1 MDPSAVFL
9 LQALAIV
16 AVPVVLLRLTGLKG
30 IMPLVAAQIL
40 VGVAL
45 GPSVFG
51 RLSPNYF
58 QIFVGPATLQPLTGL
73 ASVAVLIFALIS
85 GLHVDPAIFSRRE
98 RAFWPVAAASI
109 AVPMALGSLAG
120 QWILARYPG
129 ELLPGISRTQFL
141 AAIGIC
147 VSMNALPVLG
157 AILGEMG
164 LLGSRVSN
172 FALGIAAVNNICLWI
187 ALSLLLTTHAG
198 PYAPD
203 GHGFLSPVL
212 LIALAGAYLI
222 LMVRVARPLLA
233 RMVVI
238 RMRDDLIN
246 PRALVVLGAAT
257 IASALATELMGLN
270 FIVGA
275 FLVGAIIPPNLH
287 KPIIDRLQVMTVA
300 LLLPFFFALTGM
312 RTLID
317 FSSQP
322 LLEMFLVIAG
332 VAVGGIVVGT
342 AVVARLAGEGWSTA
356 FGLGALLQSKGLT
369 ELIVLTILVDAQI
382 VSPMIFTAMILMAL
396 FSATIAMPLA
406 RFALSRSGELGAV
419 SHPLTAPPI
428 VRMDGR

>member
-1 MDPSAVFL
+1 
-9 LQALAIV
+9 
-16 AVPVVLLRLTGLKG
+16 
-30 IMPLVAAQIL
+30 MPLVAAQIL

-58 QIFVGPATLQPLTGL
+58 QIFAGPATLQPLTGL

-85 GLHVDPAIFSRRE
+85 GLHVDPAIFSRKE

-109 AVPMALGSLAG
+109 ALPMALGSLAG
-120 QWILARYPG
+120 QWILARYPE
-129 ELLPGISRTQFL
+129 ELLPGITRTEFL

-147 VSMNALPVLG
+147 VSMNALPVLA

-164 LLGSRVSN
+164 LLGSRISN
-172 FALGIAAVNNICLWI
+172 FALGIAGVNNLSLWI

-198 PYAPD
+198 PHAHD
-203 GHGFLSPVL
+203 GHGFLSPVV
-212 LIALAGAYLI
+212 LIALAVTYLI
-222 LMVRVARPLLA
+222 LMVCVARPLLA

-270 FIVGA
+270 FIIGA

-287 KPIIDRLQVMTVA
+287 KPIVDRLQVMTVA

-312 RTLID
+312 RTLVD

-322 LLEMFLVIAG
+322 LLEMFLVTAG
-332 VAVGGIVVGT
+332 AAVGGIVFGT

-369 ELIVLTILVDAQI
+369 ELIVLTILLDARV
-382 VSPMIFTAMILMAL
+382 VSPTVFTAMILVAL

-406 RFALSRSGELGAV
+406 RFALSRSGELGAA
-419 SHPLTAPPI
+419 SHRLTEP
-428 VRMDGR
+428 RRET

>member
-1 MDPSAVFL
+1 MSPTAIFL
-9 LQALAIV
+9 LQAFVIV
-16 AVPVVLLRLTGLKG
+16 AVPVVLLRLSGLKG
-30 IMPLVAAQIL
+30 IMPLVSAQIL

-51 RLSPNYF
+51 QFCPDYF
-58 QIFVGPATLQPLTGL
+58 QIFTSPATLQPLTGL

-85 GLHVDPAIFSRRE
+85 GLHVDPAIFSGRE

-120 QWILARYPG
+120 QWILTRYPG
-129 ELLPGISRTQFL
+129 EVLPGISHMQFL

-157 AILGEMG
+157 SILGEMD
-164 LLGSRVSN
+164 LFGSRIGN
-172 FALGIAAVNNICLWI
+172 LALGIAGINNMCLWVG
-187 ALSLLLTTHAG
+187 LSLLLTTHAG
-198 PYAPD
+198 GHAHD
-203 GHGFLSPVL
+203 GHGIFSPVVL
-212 LIALAGAYLI
+212 LGLAAAYFF

-233 RMVVI
+233 RMVFI
-238 RMRDDLIN
+238 RMREDLVN

-270 FIVGA
+270 FIIGA

-287 KPIIDRLQVMTVA
+287 KPIVDRLQAMTVA

-322 LLEMFLVIAG
+322 LLEMFIVITG

-369 ELIVLTILVDAQI
+369 ELIVLTILLDAQI
-382 VSPMIFTAMILMAL
+382 VSPSIFTAMILVAL
-396 FSATIAMPLA
+396 FSATIAMPLT

-419 SHPLTAPPI
+419 GNPLAAE
-428 VRMDGR
+428 

>member
-1 MDPSAVFL
+1 MNPSTIFL

-16 AVPVVLLRLTGLKG
+16 AVPVVLLRLSGLKG

-51 RLSPNYF
+51 RLAPDYF

-164 LLGSRVSN
+164 LLGSRISN
-172 FALGIAAVNNICLWI
+172 FALGTAAVNNMCLWI
-187 ALSLLLTTHAG
+187 ALSLLLATHAG
-198 PYAPD
+198 PHARD
-203 GHGFLSPVL
+203 GHGFLSPVV
-212 LIALAGAYLI
+212 LIALAAAYLI

-257 IASALATELMGLN
+257 IASALATELMGLQLHDRSVSCRRN
-270 FIVGA
+270 H
-275 FLVGAIIPPNLH
+275 PP
-287 KPIIDRLQVMTVA
+287 
-300 LLLPFFFALTGM
+300 
-312 RTLID
+312 
-317 FSSQP
+317 
-322 LLEMFLVIAG
+322 
-332 VAVGGIVVGT
+332 
-342 AVVARLAGEGWSTA
+342 
-356 FGLGALLQSKGLT
+356 
-369 ELIVLTILVDAQI
+369 
-382 VSPMIFTAMILMAL
+382 
-396 FSATIAMPLA
+396 
-406 RFALSRSGELGAV
+406 
-419 SHPLTAPPI
+419 
-428 VRMDGR
+428 